1 MRAPMIR
8 ARAAL
13 AACAGAFLLAAC
25 GPGAGPHPAGPPWRP
40 KPKKA
45 GPVVAEVVEEPP
57 DCPKQDPT
65 KGPDY
70 KPYRDR
76 VLELGQNLADQ
87 GLKLLHESEERAR
100 PVHDRNAR
108 LQQAVEKFIDAL
120 AADPYNIRATY
131 NLAAAYA
138 RIGRRQCVLNLLSR
152 MVEMSTF
159 PSQKEAISDATDRLF
174 GRGKKWQGK
183 PDPDFEDLR
192 SDQEFLDIVKDL
204 D

>member
-1 MRAPMIR
+1 MRRLAI
-8 ARAAL
+8 AVTGTAL
-13 AACAGAFLLAAC
+13 FAMLAAC

-40 KPKKA
+40 KPKKT
-45 GPVVAEVVEEPP
+45 GPKIADAVEEPP
-57 DCPKQDPT
+57 DCVKQDPT
-65 KGPDY
+65 KGLES

-76 VLELGQNLADQ
+76 VIELGQNLADQ
-87 GLKLLHESEERAR
+87 GLKLLLESQERSR
-100 PVHDRNAR
+100 PKPDRENR
-108 LQQAVEKFIDAL
+108 LTQAVDKFIESL

-138 RIGRRQCVLNLLSR
+138 RIGRRQCVLNLLAR

-159 PSQKEAISDATDRLF
+159 PSQKEAITDAADRLF

-183 PDPDFEDLR
+183 PDPDFESLR
-192 SDQEFLDIVKDL
+192 TDQEFLDIVKDL